1 MKNERAALSPAQES
15 RLRAPT
21 QRNRRA
27 SPHAKAFCGCA
38 TPLSPPLRTAVRQ
51 RPGPRTP
58 SAADAALRVHKA
70 RSPHQTRSG
79 SRYGQAGCL
88 LHQGRPPGGAVRF
101 AFGHRLPPSRCVRW
115 AARGAHTEG
124 CRDRGRPLE
133 AKPCLAKPAKAT
145 RWWPQCRFAA
155 EEGVKRRDNTI
166 LRRLAIPPYARG
178 QDRLDAC
185 RGPLRSD
192 ATVREGRSTVRLGT
206 GLPRTV

>member
-1 MKNERAALSPAQES
+1 MQRRFVAAQHHFHHPCAPRCGNDLVLALH
-15 RLRAPT
+15 RLPMPRF
-21 QRNRRA
+21 
-27 SPHAKAFCGCA
+27 AFTRQDLLTRLGLA
-38 TPLSPPLRTAVRQ
+38 HGTA
-51 RPGPRTP
+51 RPV
-58 SAADAALRVHKA
+58 ACCIKED
-70 RSPHQTRSG
+70 
-79 SRYGQAGCL
+79 
-88 LHQGRPPGGAVRF
+88 RPEAVRF

-115 AARGAHTEG
+115 AARGAHTKG

-192 ATVREGRSTVRLGT
+192 ATVREGRATVRLGT